1 MAMRDDLA
9 QSAEE
14 QNIKTIPYPAHDT
27 GCGR

>member
-14 QNIKTIPYPAHDT
+14 QNKNDPYPAHDT